1 MIMNKDKINTLQTK
15 LAAMNVYDIAEEM
28 THWSREKRVMAS
40 RLLPKDK
47 MADVFHL
54 LPRDIREEFL
64 QDYTDEEV
72 ASLISNLESDD
83 LVDTIQELPANMVTE
98 LLEYVDFEKR
108 PVINQLLNY
117 PEDSV
122 GSLMSIDFVT
132 AHDDSDASY
141 ILKKIQDSSG
151 GFEHLNQVYIIDE
164 KRILTGYIH
173 LSDVIKSNGQSLESK
188 IQLNPAAVT
197 TDTDQEDAIPL
208 FNKYKLQSL
217 PVVDS
222 EGRLVG
228 IVTVDDM
235 FDVISEEVE
244 EDFSLMAGVNQSDEP
259 TTYLEKSSLSMV
271 KERMGWLLFLMIS
284 ATFTGYIIQRYEAVL
299 ATNVVLAAYIPM
311 LMDSG
316 GNAGSQSSTMVTRAI
331 SVREVAS
338 SDFWSVLKK
347 ETTIGLVTGSGLAF
361 VNFFRI
367 LLMDSVSVQVNF
379 TICITLVFTV
389 LLSKIIGGLLPI
401 VADSINQDPAVMAGP
416 VITTLVDIFAL
427 VVYFQIAT
435 LLLGI

>member
-1 MIMNKDKINTLQTK
+1 
-15 LAAMNVYDIAEEM
+15 
-28 THWSREKRVMAS
+28 
-40 RLLPKDK
+40 
-47 MADVFHL
+47 
-54 LPRDIREEFL
+54 
-64 QDYTDEEV
+64 
-72 ASLISNLESDD
+72 
-83 LVDTIQELPANMVTE
+83 
-98 LLEYVDFEKR
+98 
-108 PVINQLLNY
+108 
-117 PEDSV
+117 
-122 GSLMSIDFVT
+122 
-132 AHDDSDASY
+132 
-141 ILKKIQDSSG
+141 
-151 GFEHLNQVYIIDE
+151 
-164 KRILTGYIH
+164 
-173 LSDVIKSNGQSLESK
+173 
-188 IQLNPAAVT
+188 
-197 TDTDQEDAIPL
+197 
-208 FNKYKLQSL
+208 
-217 PVVDS
+217 
-222 EGRLVG
+222 
-228 IVTVDDM
+228 
-235 FDVISEEVE
+235 
-244 EDFSLMAGVNQSDEP
+244 MAGVNQSDEP

>member
-1 MIMNKDKINTLQTK
+1 MLMNKNEINALQNK
-15 LAAMNVYDIAEEM
+15 LTTMNVYDIAEEM

-54 LPRDIREEFL
+54 LPSEIREEFL
-64 QDYTDEEV
+64 ADYTDEEL
-72 ASLISNLESDD
+72 AFLITHLESDD

-98 LLEYVDFEKR
+98 LLEYVDSEKR
-108 PVINQLLNY
+108 PIINQLLNY

-132 AHDDSDASY
+132 AHEDSDASY
-141 ILKKIQDSSG
+141 ILDKIQESSG
-151 GFEHLNQVYIIDE
+151 GYEHLNQVYIIDE
-164 KRILTGYIH
+164 KRILTGFIH
-173 LSDVIKSNGQSLESK
+173 LSDVIKSNGHSLGSK
-188 IQLNPAAVT
+188 IELNPVAVT
-197 TDTDQEDAIPL
+197 TEMDQEDAMQL

-217 PVVDS
+217 PVIDR

-244 EDFSLMAGVNQSDEP
+244 EDFSLMAGVRQTEP
-259 TTYLEKSSLSMV
+259 ATYLEKSSLSMV
-271 KERMGWLLFLMIS
+271 KERLGWLLFLMIS

-299 ATNVVLAAYIPM
+299 ATHVILAAYIPM

-331 SVREVAS
+331 SVREVAA
-338 SDFWSVLKK
+338 SDFRSVFKK
-347 ETTIGLVTGSGLAF
+347 EFTIGLVTGGTLAV
-361 VNFFRI
+361 VNFVRI
-367 LLMDSVSVQVNF
+367 LLMDNVSVPVNL
-379 TICITLVFTV
+379 TICITLFFTV
-389 LLSKIIGGLLPI
+389 MLSKIIGGLLPI
-401 VADSINQDPAVMAGP
+401 LADSINQDPAVMAGP

-435 LLLGI
+435 ILLGI